1 MPRFIDKPKMSIQQN
16 QIYMMLIVQ
25 IFLSLQEDFAGS
37 LKYKFFQILEKYQ
50 HGAIL

>member
-37 LKYKFFQILEKYQ
+37 LKYKFQILEKYQ